1 MAVGGAFRIP
11 LALRYL
17 TMNGTDV
24 NVMLIRTGAK
34 TLWIAE
40 MLIQKSKISLKE
52 ALKQIIG
59 SFLRS
64 PYAMTKVLAP
74 AAKAFDLS

>member
-1 MAVGGAFRIP
+1 MNSLTSNKMIKCRYVAFTIYLAVGGAFRNP

-17 TMNGTDV
+17 TMNGTEV

-40 MLIQKSKISLKE
+40 MLIQK
-52 ALKQIIG
+52 
-59 SFLRS
+59 
-64 PYAMTKVLAP
+64 YH
-74 AAKAFDLS
+74 

>member
-1 MAVGGAFRIP
+1 MNCLTSNKTIKCRFRTYTIYLAVGGAFRMP

-17 TMNGTDV
+17 TMNGTEV

-40 MLIQKSKISLKE
+40 MLIKK
-52 ALKQIIG
+52 
-59 SFLRS
+59 
-64 PYAMTKVLAP
+64 YH
-74 AAKAFDLS
+74 